1 MEAFMLSSRKALFA
15 PGGRQ
20 SRRSFWLTTLIA
32 WLVFAVAQL
41 GISDLLGR
49 DATIVLYPFM
59 LGLLFVCCARR
70 YHDLDKAAWWLL
82 LLLIPVVGQLWCAIE
97 LTLRRGSQ
105 GENRYGSDPRE
116 PGGDYMVVAT

>member
-1 MEAFMLSSRKALFA
+1 MLSPLTRMFA
-15 PGGRQ
+15 TSGRQ

-32 WLVFAVAQL
+32 WLVFAVTQL

-49 DATIVLYPFM
+49 NATIVLYPFM
-59 LGLLFVCCARR
+59 LGILYVCCARR
-70 YHDLDKAAWWLL
+70 YHDLDKSAWWLL
-82 LLLIPVVGQLWCAIE
+82 LLLIPVAGPLWCVIE
-97 LTLRRGSQ
+97 LTLRRGSY